1 MNSNSRAFIGGVLLL
16 MAAALLMARKGDL
29 DFIPS
34 TTYEKVYFV
43 LLEETSEPNADLA
56 ILVNS
61 EQWQGLASRN
71 VETCRYDVTRDA
83 NKPEVERHLK
93 NLGTTPPPAILVYDV
108 KTKDF
113 VAVEP
118 SPTLASLDAM
128 VKKYTGK

>member
-16 MAAALLMARKGDL
+16 MAAALLMARKGGL

-43 LLEETSEPNADLA
+43 LLDESSEPNPDLA

-71 VETCRYDVTRDA
+71 VETMRYDVTRDA
-83 NKPEVERHLK
+83 RKPEVERHLN
-93 NLGTTPPPAILVYDV
+93 NLGTTQPPAILVYDA

-118 SPTLASLDAM
+118 SPTLASLDSL